1 MNQQHTPHRPLYWL
15 GGILGSQVYGF
26 SYWGLGGVVEEKT
39 RQRQLEKLWLGTR
52 VWLGSPLL
60 PLSAAAA
67 QCVLA
72 LGQECATPTDL
83 LSSLSPVLS
92 DS

>member
-1 MNQQHTPHRPLYWL
+1 MVFRI
-15 GGILGSQVYGF
+15 GG
-26 SYWGLGGVVEEKT
+26 WGGVVEEKT